1 MLPPMQP
8 HASWYRR
15 YWYAEHSPLE
25 ALLDRVLIF
34 AVAVLALL
42 VAVTLPGR

>member
-15 YWYAEHSPLE
+15 YWYAERSPVG

-34 AVAVLALL
+34 AIAILALL
-42 VAVTLPGR
+42 AGITMLDH

>member
-15 YWYAEHSPLE
+15 YWYAERSPLDT
-25 ALLDRVLIF
+25 LVDRVLIF
-34 AVAVLALL
+34 AIAVLALL
-42 VAVTLPGR
+42 ACITLLDH

>member
-15 YWYAEHSPLE
+15 YWYAKHSPLD

-34 AVAVLALL
+34 AVAVLTLL
-42 VAVTLPGR
+42 AGITRLGH

>member
-15 YWYAEHSPLE
+15 YWYAQRSPLDT
-25 ALLDRVLIF
+25 LLDRVLIF
-34 AVAVLALL
+34 AMTVLALL
-42 VAVTLPGR
+42 AGMTLLNR